1 MALTKT
7 TGFSSPLGSVLVV
20 QTASTAT
27 ADNDVTGGSNLT
39 LNVMEVDNAT
49 SATVYVKL
57 YDNAAP
63 TVGTTVPK
71 FIFPVSAG
79 STRTLNAL
87 GGSSNSGSGGFLFS
101 TAISLAT
108 ATEGGTAGTESPT
121 GGDVKVVL
129 ITT

>member
-20 QTASTAT
+20 QTASTAS
-27 ADNDVTGGSNLT
+27 ADLDVTGGSNLT
-39 LNVMEVDNAT
+39 LNVMEVYNAT

-57 YDNAAP
+57 YDSAQV
-63 TVGTTVPK
+63 TVGTTDPT

-79 STRTLNAL
+79 STRTLNCL
-87 GGSSNSGSGGFLFS
+87 GGESGSGFLFAN
-101 TAISLAT
+101 AISLAT
-108 ATEGGTAGTESPT
+108 TTTGGTAGTASPT